1 MGSSMM
7 KRSERTMAGD
17 PSASGDDE
25 RASPAGSP
33 DLDKRITIALR
44 LLPQVRSL
52 PRTDLRALAV
62 QLRILSNVAE
72 AWAQRKPDT
81 NRA

>member
-7 KRSERTMAGD
+7 QLGERETAGD
-17 PSASGDDE
+17 QSAPGDGE
-25 RASPAGSP
+25 GASPAASS
-33 DLDKRITIALR
+33 DLDKRIAIALR

-62 QLRILSNVAE
+62 QLRVLSNVAE
-72 AWAQRKPDT
+72 TWAQRTERAKPS
-81 NRA
+81 